1 MGATPAPA
9 ATAPKKRSRIRRA
22 ASQYRHARRSLR
34 TPASVN
40 SRRGLD
46 WANFFIAD
54 VQTGFGTFVAF
65 YLASLGWSHRSVGF
79 ALGASGLA
87 AVLGLIPGG
96 ALADA
101 VPWKRGLVATG
112 VAMICTAALILAL
125 APTLPL
131 VFAAMTLHGLSSGL
145 ITPTVSAISLGL
157 VGRRGMS
164 LRTGRN
170 FRFSAAGTALTATLL
185 GAIGSFL
192 SPWAIFVAAAALCMP
207 AVVALSYIRPDEIDY
222 ARARN
227 ASPGERARQFQRV
240 IDLAKN
246 RPLVLFAGCLV
257 LFQFTNASILPLIG
271 EDIAASGAASG
282 SLRLSGLIIASQV
295 VVAVLAP
302 WAGYLSEQRG
312 RKPLLLVGI
321 GLVAVRALLLAFA
334 VNYPSMVLTQLLD
347 GITGAI
353 MNVLTVL
360 IITDLT
366 AGSGRFNLAQGVIAS
381 MMGAAAALSV
391 GITGFVFQEFGHVV
405 SFLAIAGVAVTATA
419 IAWIFL
425 PETKP
430 GQYQD

>member
-1 MGATPAPA
+1 
-9 ATAPKKRSRIRRA
+9 
-22 ASQYRHARRSLR
+22 
-34 TPASVN
+34 
-40 SRRGLD
+40 
-46 WANFFIAD
+46 
-54 VQTGFGTFVAF
+54 
-65 YLASLGWSHRSVGF
+65 
-79 ALGASGLA
+79 
-87 AVLGLIPGG
+87 
-96 ALADA
+96 
-101 VPWKRGLVATG
+101 
-112 VAMICTAALILAL
+112 
-125 APTLPL
+125 
-131 VFAAMTLHGLSSGL
+131 
-145 ITPTVSAISLGL
+145 
-157 VGRRGMS
+157 
-164 LRTGRN
+164 
-170 FRFSAAGTALTATLL
+170 
-185 GAIGSFL
+185 
-192 SPWAIFVAAAALCMP
+192 MP
-207 AVVALSYIRPDEIDY
+207 AVVALSYIRPEEIDY

-227 ASPGERARQFQRV
+227 ASPGERARQFHRV

-246 RPLVLFAGCLV
+246 HPLVLFAGCLV

-271 EDIAASGAASG
+271 EGIAASGAASG

-302 WAGYLSEQRG
+302 WAGYISEQRG

-334 VNYPSMVLTQLLD
+334 INYPSMVLTQLLD

-405 SFLAIAGVAVTATA
+405 SFLAIAGVAAA
-419 IAWIFL
+419 AAAMAWIFL

>member
-65 YLASLGWSHRSVGF
+65 YLASLGWSHRNVGF
-79 ALGASGLA
+79 ALGVSGLA

-101 VPWKRGLVATG
+101 VPWKRGLVAAG

-131 VFAAMTLHGLSSGL
+131 GVRGHDAAWIECRPDHPDRLRDQPRPGGQARH
-145 ITPTVSAISLGL
+145 V
-157 VGRRGMS
+157 V
-164 LRTGRN
+164 RTGRN

-192 SPWAIFVAAAALCMP
+192 SPWAIFLAAAALCMP
-207 AVVALSYIRPDEIDY
+207 AVVALSYIRPEEIDY

-227 ASPGERARQFQRV
+227 ASPGERARQFHRV

-246 RPLVLFAGCLV
+246 HPLVLFAGCLV

-271 EDIAASGAASG
+271 EGIAASGAASG

-302 WAGYLSEQRG
+302 WAGYLSEH
-312 RKPLLLVGI
+312 
-321 GLVAVRALLLAFA
+321 A
-334 VNYPSMVLTQLLD
+334 
-347 GITGAI
+347 GA
-353 MNVLTVL
+353 NRCCWS
-360 IITDLT
+360 
-366 AGSGRFNLAQGVIAS
+366 ASG
-381 MMGAAAALSV
+381 
-391 GITGFVFQEFGHVV
+391 
-405 SFLAIAGVAVTATA
+405 
-419 IAWIFL
+419 W
-425 PETKP
+425 
-430 GQYQD
+430 